1 MGERFTAT
9 SRAGLWPVEG
19 LSEGS
24 GALHETVSSLF
35 PGPSCSA
42 AGPSL
47 GELEGSPEKAA
58 SYLTF
63 HLMTTT
69 PLTLGSVTF
78 LMVHHR
84 LFLGQSPLWRRPIAE
99 QDS

>member
-63 HLMTTT
+63 HPDDHHTTD
-69 PLTLGSVTF
+69 PWLSHFPNGPPSAV
-78 LMVHHR
+78 
-84 LFLGQSPLWRRPIAE
+84 PWAE
-99 QDS
+99 PTVAPTNS